1 MAWGDVGKARKR
13 WAARQQR
20 TLPEPKEKPFS
31 SGALTVGAAV
41 VEVATS
47 AQRMAARDIEGFGV
61 VVSVQGSRMWSSGQP
76 DDFFSFSSS
85 YESREVFSP

>member
-1 MAWGDVGKARKR
+1 MRPKSGRGVAWGDVGKARKR

-47 AQRMAARDIEGFGV
+47 AQRMAARDMDE
-61 VVSVQGSRMWSSGQP
+61 
-76 DDFFSFSSS
+76 
-85 YESREVFSP
+85 